1 MKAKLIIGNIIAII
15 IILLTNVT
23 YAATG
28 TAELK
33 ADVKEVK
40 KGETFTVTL
49 VVASEEGINGISTK
63 YTYDT
68 DKLELVSESLVD
80 TTNWSNLGT
89 SPELTIIC
97 NSTSSIKSADIY
109 TLKFKVKD
117 NVTAGSVATVET
129 TDILLDT
136 DAQIDSEV
144 TISAKKVEVNV
155 IEDKNNNTDDPGTN
169 NPSNPNN
176 PNNSNNSNNTNNS
189 GTNTKKPDS
198 TSSGSTLPQTGESNV
213 IIYILIAISIIFSVI
228 SYKKYN
234 EYKKIK

>member
-15 IILLTNVT
+15 IILLTSVT

-136 DAQIDSEV
+136 DAQSDSEV

-155 IEDKNNNTDDPGTN
+155 IEDKNNNTDDPDTN

-176 PNNSNNSNNTNNS
+176 PNNSNNTNNS

>member
-15 IILLTNVT
+15 IILLTSVT

-117 NVTAGSVATVET
+117 NVTAGNVATVET

-136 DAQIDSEV
+136 DAQSDSEV

-169 NPSNPNN
+169 NPSNPND
-176 PNNSNNSNNTNNS
+176 PNNSNNTNNS

>member
-15 IILLTNVT
+15 IILLTSVT

-33 ADVKEVK
+33 ADVKELK

-68 DKLELVSESLVD
+68 DKLELVSESLVN

-89 SPELTIIC
+89 PPELTIIC

-136 DAQIDSEV
+136 DAQSDSEV

-176 PNNSNNSNNTNNS
+176 PNNSNNTNNS

>member
-15 IILLTNVT
+15 IILLTSVT

-28 TAELK
+28 KVELK

-40 KGETFTVTL
+40 KGDTFTVTL
-49 VVASEEGINGISTK
+49 VVTSEEGINGISTK

-68 DKLELVSESLVD
+68 NKLELVSESLVD

-117 NVTAGSVATVET
+117 NVTAGSVVTVET

-136 DAQIDSEV
+136 DAQSDSEV

-155 IEDKNNNTDDPGTN
+155 IEYKNNNNNTDDSGTN
-169 NPSNPNN
+169 NPSKPNN
-176 PNNSNNSNNTNNS
+176 PNNTNNS
-189 GTNTKKPDS
+189 GTNTNKPDS
-198 TSSGSTLPQTGESNV
+198 ISSGNTLPQTGESNI
-213 IIYILIAISIIFSVI
+213 IIYIFIVILIILSVI
-228 SYKKYN
+228 SYRRYN

>member
-15 IILLTNVT
+15 IILLTSVT

-136 DAQIDSEV
+136 DAQSDSEV

-155 IEDKNNNTDDPGTN
+155 IEDKNNNTDDPDTN
-169 NPSNPNN
+169 NPSNPND
-176 PNNSNNSNNTNNS
+176 PNNSNNTNNS

>member
-15 IILLTNVT
+15 IILLTSVT

-136 DAQIDSEV
+136 DAQSDSEV

-169 NPSNPNN
+169 NPSNPND
-176 PNNSNNSNNTNNS
+176 PNNSNNTNNS

>member
-15 IILLTNVT
+15 IILLTSVT

-33 ADVKEVK
+33 ADVKELK

-136 DAQIDSEV
+136 DAQSDSEV

-176 PNNSNNSNNTNNS
+176 PNNSNNTNNS

>member
-15 IILLTNVT
+15 IILLTSVT

-136 DAQIDSEV
+136 DAQSDSEV

-176 PNNSNNSNNTNNS
+176 PNNSSNTKNS
-189 GTNTKKPDS
+189 GTSTKKPDS
-198 TSSGSTLPQTGESNV
+198 TSGDKLPQTGESNV
-213 IIYILIAISIIFSVI
+213 IIYILIVILLILSVI
-228 SYKKYN
+228 SYKRYN

>member
-15 IILLTNVT
+15 IILLTSVT

-109 TLKFKVKD
+109 ILKFKVKD

-136 DAQIDSEV
+136 DAQSDSEV

-169 NPSNPNN
+169 NPSNPND
-176 PNNSNNSNNTNNS
+176 PNNSNNTNNS

>member
-15 IILLTNVT
+15 IILLTSVT

-136 DAQIDSEV
+136 DAQSDSEV

-169 NPSNPNN
+169 NPSNPND
-176 PNNSNNSNNTNNS
+176 PNNSNNTNNS

-198 TSSGSTLPQTGESNV
+198 TTSGSTLPQTGESNV

>member
-15 IILLTNVT
+15 IILLTSVT

-33 ADVKEVK
+33 ADVKELK

-136 DAQIDSEV
+136 DAHSDSEV

-176 PNNSNNSNNTNNS
+176 PNNSNNTNNS

>member
-15 IILLTNVT
+15 IILLTSVT

-136 DAQIDSEV
+136 DAQSDSEV

-176 PNNSNNSNNTNNS
+176 PNNSNNTNNS